1 MRLRGEITMISNNVY
16 LRFHTFN
23 DEENLKESEKS
34 IKNQVLHTAYCM
46 ENLMSYEKVRETNE
60 PWCIK
65 IDEMIYDKKKN
76 FDDIKDYLHTWGQ
89 KNILITLF

>member
-1 MRLRGEITMISNNVY
+1 
-16 LRFHTFN
+16 
-23 DEENLKESEKS
+23 
-34 IKNQVLHTAYCM
+34 
-46 ENLMSYEKVRETNE
+46 MSDEKVRETNE

-89 KNILITLF
+89 KNILITLFQVVNLPDNDFVHLVIECKFYKVEAERFQYQLD

>member
-1 MRLRGEITMISNNVY
+1 
-16 LRFHTFN
+16 
-23 DEENLKESEKS
+23 
-34 IKNQVLHTAYCM
+34 M

>member
-34 IKNQVLHTAYCM
+34 IKNQVLHTAYCYG
-46 ENLMSYEKVRETNE
+46 EFNV
-60 PWCIK
+60 
-65 IDEMIYDKKKN
+65 
-76 FDDIKDYLHTWGQ
+76 
-89 KNILITLF
+89 